1 MDTRWQ
7 GESAFLLTLRDITE
21 RKLAEEALRQS
32 EATAVSTLKEL
43 RATQESLLQAA
54 KLSSLGQLVAGV
66 AHELNNP
73 LYSVVGLSHL
83 IMQKELD
90 ETLRAELKMVH
101 TQAER
106 CVRIVQNLLFFAR
119 RKKQEKGYISIN
131 EAIEAAL
138 RLRSNDLRLSG
149 IDLQVDLQSGL
160 PRIFADDGEI
170 QQVVLNLI
178 INAEQAMLE
187 ANGCGTLLVNT
198 EGRGELVR
206 IVVRDDGPGISKEDI
221 DQICDPFFT
230 TKEVGKGTGLGLSI
244 CYGIIQ
250 DHGGVVRVE
259 SDSPHGAAFIVE
271 LPVSSTSTETA
282 TTTWTPA
289 SSVKSL
295 S

>member
-1 MDTRWQ
+1 M
-7 GESAFLLTLRDITE
+7 
-21 RKLAEEALRQS
+21 
-32 EATAVSTLKEL
+32 
-43 RATQESLLQAA
+43 
-54 KLSSLGQLVAGV
+54 AGV

-101 TQAER
+101 AQAER
-106 CVRIVQNLLFFAR
+106 CVRIVQNLLSFAR
-119 RKKQEKGYISIN
+119 RKKPEKGYISIN
-131 EAIEAAL
+131 EAIEATL
-138 RLRSNDLRLSG
+138 RLRSNDLRLNG

-160 PRIFADDGEI
+160 PRIFADDSEI

-187 ANGCGTLLVNT
+187 ADGGGTLLVKT
-198 EGRGELVR
+198 EGQGGLVR
-206 IVVRDDGPGISKEDI
+206 IIVRDDGPGISKEAT
-221 DQICDPFFT
+221 DQIFDPFFT

-250 DHGGVVRVE
+250 DHGGVIRVE
-259 SDSPHGAAFIVE
+259 SDSPHGATFIVE
-271 LPVSSTSTETA
+271 LPVSSNMTETA
-282 TTTWTPA
+282 TTTGTPA
-289 SSVKSL
+289 SSVKSF